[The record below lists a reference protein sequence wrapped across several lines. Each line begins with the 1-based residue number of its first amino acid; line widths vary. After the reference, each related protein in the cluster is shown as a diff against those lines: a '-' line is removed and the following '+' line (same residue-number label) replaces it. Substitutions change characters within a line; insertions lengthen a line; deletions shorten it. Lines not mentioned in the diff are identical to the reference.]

1 MTNRQIISF
10 NKRFAN
16 GEQDIEFGPEGKIVK
31 VEKQYYWQQTA
42 IYNKIVELVE
52 YFECKINNIVDK
64 KEIDN
69 LIYGKGG
76 LVDRLVP
83 LQREYNA
90 LKNRKSEFINRLV
103 LGTTFVEDGSVD
115 VDELAEEGLA
125 PGKIVIYRQGAIA
138 PTTETPSADTVS
150 VFDKEL
156 DGISKEML
164 DITLAYIDKVNKCAG
179 RKAEIQ
185 KYQEKAKG
193 EFKEWVKELLSN
205 KVYIKPNDVWTLDLI
220 AETIAM
226 KHEKEINLILENI

>member
-16 GEQDIEFGPEGKIVK
+16 GEQDIEFGSEGKIVK

-42 IYNKIVELVE
+42 IYNKIAGLVE
-52 YFECKINNIVDK
+52 YFEYKVNNIADK
-64 KEIDN
+64 EERDN

-83 LQREYNA
+83 LQREYNT
-90 LKNRKSEFINRLV
+90 LKNRKSEFINRLI
-103 LGTTFVEDGSVD
+103 LGTTFIEDGSVD
-115 VDELAEEGLA
+115 VDELTEEGLA
-125 PGKIVIYRQGAIA
+125 PGKIIIYRQGAIA
-138 PTTETPSADTVS
+138 PTTEKPSADTVN

-226 KHEKEINLILENI
+226 KYEKEINLILENI